1 MRNVPAPILVK
12 YSHLFRIVT
21 NTGSFKGPFHCTNLI
36 ELYTAYGQEWSREL
50 LVKNPGLKRLVWG
63 GPYHCRIETLEQQ
76 QELVLEMKA
85 LMHLE
90 NLDALSTSGFSLGE
104 GLFVKVLR
112 NNASRLSNLTLSTVD
127 GVTSIDGLELPYLT
141 ELHIKFGGTESP
153 VLIDLV
159 RCCPILQKLS
169 LAGSRSK
176 SLGGIGHHGVTT
188 NINNS
193 NNGNGNGNNNND
205 PTTATSS
212 PLGFQIQRLA
222 QNIAE
227 CCPELSSIRITSNA
241 PKAYF
246 VDDQE
251 CAILVNACRKLE
263 SFSTAIL
270 TLDHGLTEAL
280 VNQRHTLKSLS
291 LMFLDT
297 VEEDLRARISHVK
310 EIHCLQR
317 LKASL
322 PRLEDL
328 TLSMD
333 QDFWRTWLAQDLGI
347 TSYYTRGASGL
358 RDGVIA
364 YLKEPWAC
372 LDLRTLSLKGFP
384 LGSAKDLITA
394 SGESSSSPSSSTPVA
409 ASAPNSSRVLSP
421 SSTMASWQPVK
432 DPSENN
438 PAGEDVMAQ
447 NFQLLNIA
455 SLTKLKNLSLN
466 QNSYERIPT
475 WV

>member
-1 MRNVPAPILVK
+1 
-12 YSHLFRIVT
+12 
-21 NTGSFKGPFHCTNLI
+21 
-36 ELYTAYGQEWSREL
+36 
-50 LVKNPGLKRLVWG
+50 
-63 GPYHCRIETLEQQ
+63 
-76 QELVLEMKA
+76 
-85 LMHLE
+85 
-90 NLDALSTSGFSLGE
+90 
-104 GLFVKVLR
+104 
-112 NNASRLSNLTLSTVD
+112 
-127 GVTSIDGLELPYLT
+127 
-141 ELHIKFGGTESP
+141 
-153 VLIDLV
+153 
-159 RCCPILQKLS
+159 
-169 LAGSRSK
+169 
-176 SLGGIGHHGVTT
+176 
-188 NINNS
+188 
-193 NNGNGNGNNNND
+193 
-205 PTTATSS
+205 
-212 PLGFQIQRLA
+212 
-222 QNIAE
+222 
-227 CCPELSSIRITSNA
+227 
-241 PKAYF
+241 

-291 LMFLDT
+291 LTFLET

-358 RDGVIA
+358 REGVAA
-364 YLKEPWAC
+364 YMEEPWAC
-372 LDLRTLSLKGFP
+372 LDLKTLSLKGFP
-384 LGSAKDLITA
+384 LGSTKGLMMA
-394 SGESSSSPSSSTPVA
+394 SGEPSSSPSSSLPSSSSSSTPVA
-409 ASAPNSSRVLSP
+409 GSAPNSSRVLSP

-455 SLTKLKNLSLN
+455 SLTKLKSLSLN